1 MLQNIGLYKFLYELI
16 IEPNDCLEIINKEGF
31 IGTNSEQKIEII
43 FQPNEKV
50 NKKIKAWL

>member
-50 NKKIKAWL
+50 NKKIKA